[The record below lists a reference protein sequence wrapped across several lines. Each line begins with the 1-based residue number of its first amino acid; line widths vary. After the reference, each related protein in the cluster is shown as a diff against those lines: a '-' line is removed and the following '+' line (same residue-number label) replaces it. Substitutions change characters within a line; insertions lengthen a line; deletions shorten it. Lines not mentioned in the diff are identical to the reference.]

1 MESVRENQPMIA
13 QNLSARV
20 EDAIR
25 AVLGAESDE
34 LDGPTFDAL
43 AYINKRFPDEKSLNG
58 LEHVI
63 MDYDAEIKRCAMTS
77 AA

>member
-1 MESVRENQPMIA
+1 MIA

-34 LDGPTFDAL
+34 LDGPSFDVL
-43 AYINKRFPDEKSLNG
+43 AYINKRFPDEKSLCD
-58 LEHVI
+58 LENVI
-63 MDYDAEIKRCAMTS
+63 LDYDAETKK
-77 AA
+77 